1 MHSNS
6 CHFSD
11 MKNGFFAIC
20 IFIALAL
27 LAGGNAIGRAEAQVQ
42 TNPLPSEQ
50 VTTELLMSEATP
62 SDAVAIPKTTSP
74 PW

>member
-6 CHFSD
+6 CHLSD

-20 IFIALAL
+20 IFIVLAL
-27 LAGGNAIGRAEAQVQ
+27 LAGGNAIGAEAQVQ

-50 VTTELLMSEATP
+50 ITTELLMSEATP
-62 SDAVAIPKTTSP
+62 SDAVAIPKTTP
-74 PW
+74 TPW